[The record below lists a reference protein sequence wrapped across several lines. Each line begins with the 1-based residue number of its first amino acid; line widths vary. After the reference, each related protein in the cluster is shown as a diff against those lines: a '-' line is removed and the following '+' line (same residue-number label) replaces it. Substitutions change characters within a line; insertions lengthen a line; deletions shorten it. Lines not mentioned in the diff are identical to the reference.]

1 MVVRQGP
8 GGRAL
13 LEGEQVQVGG
23 NEVYVS
29 LCRKHFRSAT
39 GDRGGR
45 GPPLPSQQPSQRPS
59 GGDAP
64 EKPTEEPPHNP
75 SHNPGLGPPLPPP
88 TPVPLTPV
96 ALTPVPL
103 TPVPLT
109 PGVGAPEGG
118 LASTRDS
125 DRESPC

>member
-45 GPPLPSQQPSQRPS
+45 NPPLPSQQPSQQPSQRPS

-64 EKPTEEPPHNP
+64 EKPTEEPPHNA
-75 SHNPGLGPPLPPP
+75 SHNPGLGPPLPPL

-96 ALTPVPL
+96 ALS
-103 TPVPLT
+103 

>member
-45 GPPLPSQQPSQRPS
+45 GLPLPSQQPSQQAPQSVPRKDRS
-59 GGDAP
+59 GDAP
-64 EKPTEEPPHNP
+64 HIVEPAPQSVEDQRQGRSQCTDGDRQKQCQLEE
-75 SHNPGLGPPLPPP
+75 GPQVIARPI
-88 TPVPLTPV
+88 
-96 ALTPVPL
+96 
-103 TPVPLT
+103 
-109 PGVGAPEGG
+109 GMI
-118 LASTRDS
+118 DS
-125 DRESPC
+125 K

>member
-1 MVVRQGP
+1 MRTICHCGKKATMVVRQGP

-45 GPPLPSQQPSQRPS
+45 GLPLPSQQPSQLPS

-64 EKPTEEPPHNP
+64 RKPTEEPPHKP
-75 SHNPGLGPPLPPP
+75 SHNPGLGPPLP
-88 TPVPLTPV
+88 
-96 ALTPVPL
+96 PL

-118 LASTRDS
+118 LATRDS